1 MQFYFAVN
9 VRMKKCEITSD
20 QRDKMCV
27 CATNIFHAT
36 CGASGRNNI
45 SHPKTVMLTPYFQIH
60 KLCAHPWLAVHS
72 GCTVHYMAPLARQ
85 NEFYVPEF
93 TEDIANKEP
102 QGTHNDLPTAAGNG
116 RRRRQR
122 PIHHYKLI
130 LHTPQT
136 PVLRSQPQLGRSNEQ
151 FASRLYPNTRSVYT
165 VRYGEKKKKTPELDD
180 NASTTGCGSESSLA
194 ASCETMPAGQEVPLV
209 DDQCSVPSDGQAV
222 ESDSDGWVNVETDDK
237 CTSDNGVVDGRI
249 CWGAES
255 SNGIVFQFSSDS
267 GSDEEQAVPC
277 IRPFGLGVIES

>member
-1 MQFYFAVN
+1 
-9 VRMKKCEITSD
+9 MKSLQTKEI
-20 QRDKMCV
+20 KCV

-45 SHPKTVMLTPYFQIH
+45 SRPKAVMLTPYFQIH

-102 QGTHNDLPTAAGNG
+102 RDTHNDLPTAAGNG

-136 PVLRSQPQLGRSNEQ
+136 PVLRSRPQPGRSNEQ

-165 VRYGEKKKKTPELDD
+165 VRYGEKKNTPEQDD
-180 NASTTGCGSESSLA
+180 NVSTTGCVSESSLA
-194 ASCETMPAGQEVPLV
+194 TSCETMPAGQEVPLV
-209 DDQCSVPSDGQAV
+209 NDQCSVPSDGQAV

-237 CTSDNGVVDGRI
+237 YTSDNGVVDGHI
-249 CWGAES
+249 CGGAKS